1 MDPSALIAIVS
12 IITAGLTT
20 GFGTMGPAL
29 AEGRAVATA
38 MTSLAQQPDASPTI
52 TRTLFV
58 GLAMIESTAIY
69 CFVVSMIL
77 IFANPFWTSVIAA
90 AAAHGGHK

>member
-1 MDPSALIAIVS
+1 MDSMALTAIVS
-12 IITAGLTT
+12 IIIAGITT
-20 GFGTMGPAL
+20 SLGCVAPAL
-29 AEGRAVATA
+29 AEGRSVANALTA
-38 MTSLAQQPDASPTI
+38 LAQQPDASATI

-77 IFANPFWTSVIAA
+77 IFANPFWNYAVAA
-90 AAAHGGHK
+90 AAAAAGK

>member
-1 MDPSALIAIVS
+1 MDSATLIAMVS
-12 IITAGLTT
+12 IAIAGITT
-20 GFGTMGPAL
+20 GFGTMGPAF

-38 MTSLAQQPDASPTI
+38 LSALAQQPDASSTI

-69 CFVVSMIL
+69 CFVISMIL
-77 IFANPFWTSVIAA
+77 LFANPFWNYAIAQTA
-90 AAAHGGHK
+90 GK

>member
-1 MDPSALIAIVS
+1 MDSMTLIAIAAIV
-12 IITAGLTT
+12 IAGLSTSL
-20 GFGTMGPAL
+20 GCVAPAW
-29 AEGRAVATA
+29 AEGRSVASA
-38 MTSLAQQPDASPTI
+38 LSSLAQQPDASATI

-77 IFANPFWTSVIAA
+77 IFANPFWNYAVAA
-90 AAAHGGHK
+90 AAAAAGK

>member
-1 MDPSALIAIVS
+1 
-12 IITAGLTT
+12 
-20 GFGTMGPAL
+20 MGPAFG
-29 AEGRAVATA
+29 EGRAVATA
-38 MTSLAQQPDASPTI
+38 LTALAQQPDASATI

-77 IFANPFWTSVIAA
+77 IFANPFWSHFIAA
-90 AAAHGGHK
+90 ASGR

>member
-1 MDPSALIAIVS
+1 MDSLS
-12 IITAGLTT
+12 IIAVASIVTAGITT
-20 GFGTMGPAL
+20 SFGAIGPAL
-29 AEGRAVATA
+29 GEGRAVATA
-38 MTSLAQQPDASPTI
+38 LTSLAQQPDASATI

-77 IFANPFWTSVIAA
+77 LFANPFWSHVIAQTA
-90 AAAHGGHK
+90 GK

>member
-1 MDPSALIAIVS
+1 MDNMTLIAVASIV
-12 IITAGLTT
+12 TAGLAT
-20 GFGTMGPAL
+20 GVGCMMPAL
-29 AEGRAVATA
+29 GEGRAVSAA
-38 MTSLAQQPDASPTI
+38 LSSLAQQPDASATI

-77 IFANPFWTSVIAA
+77 VFANPFWNHVIAQTT
-90 AAAHGGHK
+90 GK

>member
-1 MDPSALIAIVS
+1 MDNTTWIAIIS
-12 IITAGLTT
+12 IILAGITT

-29 AEGRAVATA
+29 AEGKAVATA
-38 MTSLAQQPDASPTI
+38 LTSIAQQPDASPTI

-77 IFANPFWTSVIAA
+77 IFANPFWNYAIEQVA
-90 AAAHGGHK
+90 GK

>member
-1 MDPSALIAIVS
+1 MDSMTMIALVS
-12 IITAGLTT
+12 IFTAGITT
-20 GFGTMGPAL
+20 GFGCLGPAFG
-29 AEGRAVATA
+29 EGRAVATA
-38 MTSLAQQPDASPTI
+38 LSALAQQPDASATI

-77 IFANPFWTSVIAA
+77 IFANPFWNFFIAQA
-90 AAAHGGHK
+90 AGK

>member
-1 MDPSALIAIVS
+1 MDSITLVAVTSIA
-12 IITAGLTT
+12 TAGFTT
-20 GFGTMGPAL
+20 GIGCMCPAL
-29 AEGRAVATA
+29 GEGKAVSTA
-38 MTSLAQQPDASPTI
+38 LTSLAQQPDASATI

-77 IFANPFWTSVIAA
+77 IFANPFWTHVIAKVA
-90 AAAHGGHK
+90 GK